1 MKFFFFKLRTWLAF
15 TDVKPL
21 LLQRRGLTSLTSDK
35 GKPVFCLIL
44 VQFVPENTVR
54 KSINKCITLSSHKT
68 THSHFIYTYT
78 ETINSSEKRIR
89 SVSLFFHRVPYKQ
102 TLSWSQRSRSCL
114 NFSDTMF
121 NFMHYL
127 LKKNVFA
134 VSSSNTITET
144 CSWLWIWITV
154 SSRVLVFSIVHP
166 KVSILENIQWEE
178 NISS

>member
-1 MKFFFFKLRTWLAF
+1 MVLKPWFYRDSMVHNYKYERC
-15 TDVKPL
+15 TDVQPL

-127 LKKNVFA
+127 LKKMFLQLAQVTQ
-134 VSSSNTITET
+134 SQ
-144 CSWLWIWITV
+144 
-154 SSRVLVFSIVHP
+154 RHVHD
-166 KVSILENIQWEE
+166 SGSELL
-178 NISS
+178 